1 MYTTIIYNKI
11 GTMKKITIKKL
22 LFFEWDKGNKDKNV
36 QKHKVQNSESEE
48 IFENDPILLE
58 DIFHSHKEKRYLAYG
73 ITDKKRQLTISF
85 TLRGES
91 LDKIRIISS
100 RDQDK
105 KEKELYQK
113 LKKGVTN
120 KNEEKND

>member
-1 MYTTIIYNKI
+1 MYTTIIYSK
-11 GTMKKITIKKL
+11 TRVMKKITIKKP
-22 LFFEWDKGNKDKNV
+22 FVFEWDEGNKEKNV
-36 QKHKVQNSESEE
+36 KKHKVQNSESEE
-48 IFENDPILLE
+48 IFANDPILLE

-85 TLRGES
+85 TLRGEN